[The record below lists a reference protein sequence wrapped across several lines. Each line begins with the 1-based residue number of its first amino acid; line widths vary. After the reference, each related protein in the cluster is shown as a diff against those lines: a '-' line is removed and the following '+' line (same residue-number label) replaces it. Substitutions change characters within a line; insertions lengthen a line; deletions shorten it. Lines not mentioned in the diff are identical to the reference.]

1 VWSRRSPSSSTW
13 SKQWYLHELEG
24 TPLYIKHLSWAPSMG
39 RSFHWIAAACEG
51 GRILLFSLR
60 RDVSSTSSLSH
71 IEEEEGDD
79 WEDEE
84 EKPTSSRPP
93 SKGSKKKK
101 KNNRSSNNNTSGG
114 GKEEM
119 VPDFPSYYSLSH
131 IHILRDV
138 GTSEVWKVE
147 WNASGNE
154 LFAAID
160 GHVVLKFNCSFNDQ
174 VFYFFYFFY
183 LLLFFIK
190 KGMTWTS
197 STIEDSSPFYLPNLP
212 NNNNHHSGGVNEYM
226 TSSYT
231 TTNQQQQQTFH
242 HGEESFSIEEKT

>member
-1 VWSRRSPSSSTW
+1 
-13 SKQWYLHELEG
+13 
-24 TPLYIKHLSWAPSMG
+24 MG

-60 RDVSSTSSLSH
+60 RDVSSSSSLSH

-84 EKPTSSRPP
+84 EKPTTSSRPP

-101 KNNRSSNNNTSGG
+101 KNNRSSNNNTSSGG
-114 GKEEM
+114 GKEEE
-119 VPDFPSYYSLSH
+119 VPDLPSYYSLSH

-174 VFYFFYFFY
+174 VFNLFLICCLIYNFFN
-183 LLLFFIK
+183 K

-212 NNNNHHSGGVNEYM
+212 NNNSGGVNDHM
-226 TSSYT
+226 AS
-231 TTNQQQQQTFH
+231 TNQQQQTFL
-242 HGEESFSIEEKT
+242 HGEGSFSIEEKT